1 MSINK
6 NFIVKNGLEVGSNL
20 IVADETLG
28 KVGVGTTPTSF
39 ALEVKGGVGV
49 TNLIV
54 SGVTTLTSLNV
65 TGIATFASTVITNVN
80 STGIITAAQFS
91 TGSDGIGINTNTISG
106 PAEIIVDPA
115 VVGDET
121 GTVKVKGNLTVEGG
135 QFSAANLDITDK
147 TIGIAYTASPSDS
160 TADQAGFV
168 VYGTTDK
175 TFLYDNAGIEW
186 KSSENIGIQT
196 GKSFRVG
203 GQEVLSSSTL
213 GAGVTL
219 SSLQKVGTLENL
231 NVSGVVTANQG
242 FVGNVT
248 GDVVGVAS
256 TARSLI
262 GTPDLVVGIVT
273 ATAFYGSGIG
283 LTDIPAGLGSK
294 WKDSTTGINTS
305 VFVGIGTTNPTSK
318 LSVGGDVKVSGV
330 VTASTFYGDGS
341 GLTGIVGT
349 GSGIEV
355 RNNGSPLGIAAT
367 IDFGANL
374 NVTPVVAGVTTVS
387 GVQPYWDSNSTGIH
401 TTNSVGIG
409 TTTTTS
415 TLTVVGDAA
424 ISGVVT
430 ATGGFSGTFTGNL
443 VGTAATAS
451 FATTSFGLTGIPNI
465 DVSTVNATE
474 IFVGILTA
482 NSLTVSSGGTINFNT
497 DILQGEIRIG
507 RGVGI
512 GSTTNLTFGRFA
524 GTGSTNATQ
533 NIAIGNSSL
542 NRLTSGF
549 ANIAI
554 GNSALRNTGISS
566 ANIAI
571 GQRALSDVSLEGT
584 HNIAIGY
591 LAGRDLTATAKG
603 NVIIGSIDPRFAVAS
618 GFVLAPPNPNGD
630 NQLVIGNNDGIWIHG
645 NENYY
650 VGFGVTIPQY
660 KVHVSGTVRA
670 DTFIGDGSGLTGVTA
685 SGTGIIVED
694 NGELVGVATALNFG
708 SNLDVSPIV
717 SGKITIDSSNPW
729 RITSVGIHTTSK
741 VGIGTSNPS
750 STLDVVGDTNLKDTT
765 VTGVAT
771 VRSLNADPATLHVAA
786 GFADAVLKITRD
798 EFGDNSEIQ
807 FFTEELGNTVPEFII
822 GQTGDRRLR
831 VLDGSRSELFA
842 IDPVGNVNISGIV
855 TASEF
860 SGLSGSTVGKTIFV
874 STNGND
880 SNTGLSDGASKASIK
895 AAAAI
900 AVSGDT
906 IKVFP
911 GTYVENN
918 PIVLPANVSVEG
930 AELRN
935 CLVSPQNSG
944 QDLFHVNNGCHITDL
959 SFVGASATN
968 GAATVAFVPLLG
980 VATDRFFDGARM
992 IRLNLDFIAREAVG
1006 FVTSTNALNVGIDTI
1021 KAYAGNLKYA
1031 LKAICHD
1038 ITRGGNS
1045 KCVGIAKTYPLFESS
1060 VGYTNELLTAAA
1072 GIARSCINNITWAGN
1087 YQNEFYQVKDLSMQ
1101 ADPATGSN
1109 IDIGS
1114 CANVLS
1120 AVQTC
1125 AGIVTTIVG
1134 LGITASGITTNY
1146 PGNGGAI
1153 SSGILTATASPSQ
1166 GVGVVTKGPYIR
1178 NCTNFIPNS
1187 IGLKV
1192 NGFDAEPGDQ
1202 DDIGVQGSMNVDSY
1216 TQYNQGGIGASI
1228 TNGAYTQLVS
1238 FFTICDEVAVFTK
1251 GGGQCDITNSNSSF
1265 GTFGLVSDGVVDPTS
1280 KSLYRS
1286 TGTATTTFSADSDTV
1301 IVSGVGSYR
1310 PYDGQALY
1318 FDKLYYAIDT
1328 ISITDGGSGYTN
1340 TPTVIIDAPTGPNGI
1355 RAEAIARVSNGSV
1368 IAVDIISTGNQ
1379 YLTAPGIAFTGGGGV
1394 GAAATAT
1401 LSPTYYKVESATK
1414 PHAGISTIVLTQGLN
1429 NVVAVGS
1436 TVFFSRLSLQIASSH
1451 SFEYIGAG
1459 NDIIGARPSQGGVT
1473 IQENEVVKRNGGEV
1487 VYTSTDQA
1495 GNFRIGDDVV
1505 INQLTGSISGR
1516 AFSQGLLN
1524 TVTPLIIALGK

>member
-20 IVADETLG
+20 IVADETLS

-49 TNLIV
+49 TDLKV
-54 SGVTTLTSLNV
+54 TGVTTLTSLNV
-65 TGIATFASTVITNVN
+65 TGIATFASTVITNIN
-80 STGIITAAQFS
+80 SAGIITASQFS
-91 TGSDGIGINTNTISG
+91 TGSSGIGINTNTVSG
-106 PAEIIVDPA
+106 PAELIIDPA

-135 QFSAANLDITDK
+135 QLSAANLDITDK

-175 TFLYDNAGIEW
+175 SFLYDNAGTNW
-186 KSSENIGIQT
+186 SSSESIGIYT
-196 GKSFRVG
+196 GKSFKIG
-203 GQEVLSSSTL
+203 GQEVLSSTTL
-213 GAGVTL
+213 GSGVTI
-219 SSLQKVGTLENL
+219 SSLQKVGTLDNL
-231 NVSGVVTANQG
+231 NVSGVVTASQG
-242 FVGNVT
+242 LIGNVT
-248 GDVVGVAS
+248 GDVVGIAS
-256 TARSLI
+256 TARGLT
-262 GTPDLVVGIVT
+262 GTPDLVVGVVT

-283 LTDIPAGLGSK
+283 LTEIPAGLGSK
-294 WKDSTTGINTS
+294 WKDNA
-305 VFVGIGTTNPTSK
+305 VGIHTLVSVGVGTTNPTSK
-318 LSVGGDVKVSGV
+318 LTVQGDVKVSGA

-341 GLTGIVGT
+341 GLTGITGT

-355 RNNGSPLGIAAT
+355 RNNDVALGIAAT
-367 IDFGANL
+367 INFGANL
-374 NVTPVVAGVTTVS
+374 SATPVVAGVTTIS
-387 GVQPYWDSNSTGIH
+387 GVQPYWDSNATGIH
-401 TTNSVGIG
+401 TTQSVGIG
-409 TTTTTS
+409 TTTVTS
-415 TLTVVGDAA
+415 KFTVVGDAS
-424 ISGVVT
+424 ISGVIT
-430 ATGGFSGTFTGNL
+430 ASGGFSGTLTGNL

-451 FATTSFGLTGIPNI
+451 FATTSYGLTGTPSI
-465 DVSTVNATE
+465 DVSVVNAAELTA
-474 IFVGILTA
+474 GILTA
-482 NSLTVSSGGTINFNT
+482 NSLSVSAGGTINFNT
-497 DILQGEIRIG
+497 DILQGSIRIG

-512 GSTTNLTFGRFA
+512 GSTTNLTFGRLA
-524 GTGSTNATQ
+524 GTATTNGTQ

-542 NRLTSGF
+542 NRLTTGF
-549 ANIAI
+549 ANVAV
-554 GNSALRNTGISS
+554 GNSALQRIGIGS

-571 GQRALSDVSLEGT
+571 GQRTLSDVSFEGSQ
-584 HNIAIGY
+584 NIAIGY
-591 LAGRDLTATAKG
+591 LAGRDLTGSARG
-603 NVIIGSIDPRFAVAS
+603 NVIIGSINPALAVAS
-618 GFVLAPPNPNGD
+618 GYILAPPNPSGD
-630 NQLVIGNNDGIWIHG
+630 NQLVIGNSDGIWMHG
-645 NENYY
+645 NEDYY
-650 VGFGVTIPQY
+650 VGFGITVPQY
-660 KVHVSGTVRA
+660 RVHVGGTVRA
-670 DTFIGDGSGLTGVTA
+670 DTFIGDGSGLTGVVATG
-685 SGTGIIVED
+685 SGVVVQD
-694 NGELVGVATALNFG
+694 NGELVGVVTTLNFG
-708 SNLDVSPIV
+708 TNVDLSAIV
-717 SGKITIDSSNPW
+717 SGVVTIDSANPW
-729 RITSVGIHTTSK
+729 RTTAAGIHTTSN
-741 VGIGTSNPS
+741 VGIGTTIPTSA
-750 STLDVVGDTNLKDTT
+750 LEVVGETRLRDTLITGITT
-765 VTGVAT
+765 I
-771 VRSLNADPATLHVAA
+771 RSVNADNATLHVAA
-786 GFADAVLKITRD
+786 GFADAVIRIERD
-798 EFGDNSEIQ
+798 EYGDKGEIQ
-807 FFTEELGNTVPEFII
+807 FFSEEFGTLTPEFIF
-822 GQTGDRRLR
+822 GQSGDKRLR
-831 VLDGSRSELFA
+831 ILDGSRTELLA
-842 IDPVGNVNISGIV
+842 IDPSGNVNISGIV

-860 SGLSGSTVGKTIFV
+860 SGISGSSPGKTIYV
-874 STNGND
+874 STNGSD
-880 SNTGLSDGASKASIK
+880 SNNGLTDGAAKATIK

-959 SFVGASATN
+959 SFVGAASTN

-980 VATDRFFDGARM
+980 VATDRFFDGARL

-1006 FVTSTNALNVGIDTI
+1006 FVTSTNALNVGIDTV
-1021 KAYAGNLKYA
+1021 KVYAGNLKYA

-1060 VGYTNELLTAAA
+1060 TEYTKQLLTAAA
-1072 GIARSCINNITWAGN
+1072 GIARSCINNITWTGG
-1087 YQNEFYQVKDLSMQ
+1087 YQSEFYQVKDLSMQ

-1134 LGITASGITTNY
+1134 LGFTAAGITTNY

-1265 GTFGLVSDGVVDPTS
+1265 GTFGLVSDGVGDS
-1280 KSLYRS
+1280 ASESLYRY
-1286 TGTATTTFSADSDTV
+1286 TGAATTTYATDADTV
-1301 IVSGVGSYR
+1301 VISGVGSYR
-1310 PYDGQALY
+1310 PYDGQAIY
-1318 FDKLYYAIDT
+1318 FDKLYYTVET
-1328 ISITDGGSGYTN
+1328 ISVTDGGSGYTN
-1340 TPTVIIDAPTGPNGI
+1340 APTVVVDVPTGPNGI
-1355 RAEAIARVSNGSV
+1355 RAEAVARVSNGSV
-1368 IAVDIISTGNQ
+1368 TAVDIISTGNQ

-1394 GAAATAT
+1394 GAAATSA
-1401 LSPTYYKVESATK
+1401 LRPTYYKVESATK
-1414 PHAGISTIVLTQGLN
+1414 PHAGVSTIVLTQGLN
-1429 NVVAVGS
+1429 NTVSVGS
-1436 TVFFSRLSLQIASSH
+1436 TVFFSRLSLQVATTI
-1451 SFEYIGAG
+1451 SFEYVGAG
-1459 NDIIGARPSQGGVT
+1459 TNIIGARPSQGGVT